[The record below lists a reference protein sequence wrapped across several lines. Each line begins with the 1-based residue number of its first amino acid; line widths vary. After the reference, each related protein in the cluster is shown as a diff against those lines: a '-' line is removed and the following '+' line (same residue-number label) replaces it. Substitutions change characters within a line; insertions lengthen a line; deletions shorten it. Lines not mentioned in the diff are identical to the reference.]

1 MDMDLHS
8 PGLWGPLVGGGNRD
22 EATALA
28 RTNVD
33 WRETDKEH
41 IFTAEIP
48 GNKLNNS
55 STLARVTFNSS
66 SAENEMSS
74 GENGNASDC
83 TYMWVAGVRKEDV
96 KVEVE
101 DGAVLKISGEKARE
115 ATEQEGE
122 SWKRVERSYGSFLRR
137 FRLPE
142 GARVDGIRCTLE
154 DGVLRVVVPKDQDQK
169 RRNVRSIDIS

>member
-1 MDMDLHS
+1 MSMLPWFGGLGGMDMDLHS

-48 GNKLNNS
+48 
-55 STLARVTFNSS
+55 
-66 SAENEMSS
+66 
-74 GENGNASDC
+74 
-83 TYMWVAGVRKEDV
+83 GVRKEDV